1 MFGIA
6 ILILMDKCS
15 ALISKIN
22 LSEHWWLY
30 HKLFILMS
38 SEGRIYLLNY
48 FICFLS
54 ISTNKS
60 LPSNDVSDCLLRI
73 LIERGA
79 FASLSN
85 QKIIISPLDG
95 IWQSVYNRT
104 HIEKKA
110 WISGLFLYTK
120 KVKKTTPRVACADFH
135 RMI

>member
-60 LPSNDVSDCLLRI
+60 LLSNDVTDCLLWI
-73 LIERGA
+73 LIERGVLAPFQYRITYPPDGDMTEYIDRKQLNFRA
-79 FASLSN
+79 F
-85 QKIIISPLDG
+85 
-95 IWQSVYNRT
+95 
-104 HIEKKA
+104 
-110 WISGLFLYTK
+110 FCMK

-135 RMI
+135 RML

>member
-22 LSEHWWLY
+22 LSEHWRLY

-60 LPSNDVSDCLLRI
+60 LPSNDVTDCLLRI
-73 LIERGA
+73 LIERGVLA
-79 FASLSN
+79 PF
-85 QKIIISPLDG
+85 QYRITYPPDG
-95 IWQSVYNRT
+95 DMTEYIDRRKP
-104 HIEKKA
+104 EF
-110 WISGLFLYTK
+110 SGFFLYEK
-120 KVKKTTPRVACADFH
+120 SEKNNPPGSLCGLSQDA
-135 RMI
+135 MINLQRR